1 MINALIMNCRE
12 RDYFFGDEKM
22 EGDYLM
28 KVPRGR

>member
-12 RDYFFGDEKM
+12 RESFGDEKM